1 MSVSHRI
8 IAYVQ
13 VFLQKLAYFLFPRV
27 LRYFMIKVLL
37 RAEASTADPRDA
49 LRWLLGIYDQVNYA
63 ISAQCKRWGDG
74 VHIKHELMDGIH
86 SFFYERIPKD
96 SQVLD
101 LGCGYGVVAHAIAV
115 HSDAQVLAI
124 DLDAAQIT
132 FARERFSHPKIRF
145 VVGDVFTDIPENS
158 SCDVIVL
165 SSVLEHLKN
174 RAQFLRDLTARFEP
188 QKFLIRVPLFE
199 RSFIAALK
207 QELGL
212 FPFTDDTHELEYS
225 PQLFYDEMAEAGL
238 AVSHFEI
245 RWGDVWAECI
255 PAK

>member
-1 MSVSHRI
+1 MKLFQNMFTI
-8 IAYVQ
+8 
-13 VFLQKLAYFLFPRV
+13 FLTFFQKLAYFLFPRT
-27 LRYFMIKVLL
+27 LRKLMVKILIG
-37 RAEASTADPRDA
+37 AELSADPRDA

-63 ISAQCKRWGDG
+63 INAQCKRWGDG
-74 VHIKHELMDGIH
+74 VHIKHEVMGGIH
-86 SFFYERIPKD
+86 SFFYDRIPEN
-96 SQVLD
+96 SRVLD
-101 LGCGYGVVAHAIAV
+101 LGCGYGAVAHAIAV

-124 DLDAAQIT
+124 DFDATQIA
-132 FARERFSHPKIRF
+132 FAKQRFPHPNIRF
-145 VVGDVFTDIPENS
+145 VVGDVFTVVPENG

-174 RAQFLRDLTARFEP
+174 RAQFLRSLTVRFKP

-207 QELGL
+207 KELGL

-225 PQLFYDEMAEAGL
+225 PQLFYDEMTEAGL
-238 AVSHFEI
+238 TVSHFEI

-255 PAK
+255 PTK